1 MVDDE
6 ISHLTNERT
15 WTLIE
20 KQRIKNHWLLI
31 ANKASMKTNERLCV
45 TQPTNISNNNRTGR
59 PNL

>member
-6 ISHLTNERT
+6 ISLLTNERT

-31 ANKASMKTNERLCV
+31 ANKASMKTIMSDYV
-45 TQPTNISNNNRTGR
+45 
-59 PNL
+59 